1 MVKLPALKRAVTKHA
16 LLAAALRSSEAP
28 TRDTSSSTSDN
39 AKLSPPSKSSFR
51 TSLQAFKRLK
61 SGAVSGAFGPTAE
74 HAEDERVHQSVNVKW
89 EHFSDG
95 MAPSVDDPN
104 QASCVEQQ
112 LPDMYACAVGTRL
125 PATGQSQFSI
135 RIVASDGNG
144 QSVLVGIAEETGAFL
159 RTGAW
164 GRSFGLAPSNGKLF
178 GFPDAR
184 TRDKKTAVFRGAAL
198 MRGDLRGVAVGAT
211 IHMRVDM
218 DERRL
223 RVKVGDGDGDDWVLA
238 RDGDG
243 NPLDLELSATP
254 GPRSLGWRPFV
265 RCANA
270 GDKFALGA
278 TLTHT
283 DAPPTQAKLMDRVRS
298 KAALAQE
305 TPRGIQIQVPPDGQ
319 ASAAGQTVTRAEHD
333 ALRNKLKAAKEQLA
347 VLRRMYLAEKELR
360 KKMQEARDDVEK
372 RYEREK
378 RIAKRL
384 NNLDPEQ
391 EERFRR
397 VKEIE
402 AGLLRE
408 AILHNEKLRE
418 ADIANVANAALAAVQ
433 AGHDLASQRSLWQ
446 AAARR
451 ASLPHA
457 STYIDA
463 FALDYRAS

>member
-1 MVKLPALKRAVTKHA
+1 
-16 LLAAALRSSEAP
+16 
-28 TRDTSSSTSDN
+28 
-39 AKLSPPSKSSFR
+39 
-51 TSLQAFKRLK
+51 
-61 SGAVSGAFGPTAE
+61 
-74 HAEDERVHQSVNVKW
+74 
-89 EHFSDG
+89 
-95 MAPSVDDPN
+95 
-104 QASCVEQQ
+104 
-112 LPDMYACAVGTRL
+112 
-125 PATGQSQFSI
+125 
-135 RIVASDGNG
+135 
-144 QSVLVGIAEETGAFL
+144 
-159 RTGAW
+159 
-164 GRSFGLAPSNGKLF
+164 
-178 GFPDAR
+178 
-184 TRDKKTAVFRGAAL
+184 
-198 MRGDLRGVAVGAT
+198 
-211 IHMRVDM
+211 
-218 DERRL
+218 
-223 RVKVGDGDGDDWVLA
+223 
-238 RDGDG
+238 
-243 NPLDLELSATP
+243 
-254 GPRSLGWRPFV
+254 
-265 RCANA
+265 
-270 GDKFALGA
+270 
-278 TLTHT
+278 
-283 DAPPTQAKLMDRVRS
+283 MDRVRS

-319 ASAAGQTVTRAEHD
+319 ASAAGQTVTRADHD
-333 ALRNKLKAAKEQLA
+333 ALRNELKAAKEQVA

-360 KKMQEARDDVEK
+360 KKMQEARDDV
-372 RYEREK
+372 EK